1 MTIKYTDIDLGLSK
15 NPVSKDILKIT
26 DVESVKNSVRNL
38 LLTKNYEIP
47 FHPEMGSGIRDL
59 LFDNWLPTSAATIE
73 KNIAFI
79 LKNYEPRVALI
90 GLEIFRDPSGSSIRI
105 DVYIMIRATSQT
117 TVLNLI
123 LTRTR

>member
-105 DVYIMIRATSQT
+105 DVSIMIRATSQT